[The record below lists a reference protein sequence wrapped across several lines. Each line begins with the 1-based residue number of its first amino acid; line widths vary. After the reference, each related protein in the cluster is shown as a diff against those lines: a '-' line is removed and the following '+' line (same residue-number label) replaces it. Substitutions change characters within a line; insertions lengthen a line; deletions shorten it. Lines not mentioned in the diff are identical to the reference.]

1 LTEPVTDGLRKNHR
15 WAPIAIVAF
24 LGLAIIG
31 FLFLDRAPTISSR
44 SKGPSE
50 SAALK
55 SEGTGEKAMQ
65 AVSRYFDALGEANAA
80 GRRASS
86 MGDLRAWAS
95 WVDRIPHGKLLPPE
109 LEIDR
114 FYLLRDRNESASVAF
129 EAEVASIGDGA
140 YRYHGPVAVVGTD
153 QGWKVKN
160 YFRNGRSQE
169 EAIFDEM
176 SGDVHS
182 ALPLRM
188 RLLGAVLQ
196 DDYTNLFVEV
206 RNASSARI
214 LLSRPWLGRAGDG
227 AKGFIAPTS
236 LPGDDR
242 RILSLFWR
250 ESLPLETSAMRATL
264 YGKRLDDPHQHP
276 IRLDLTLQ
284 S

>member
-1 LTEPVTDGLRKNHR
+1 MTDPIRGGSRKHR
-15 WAPIAIVAF
+15 PWASIAMVAS
-24 LGLAIIG
+24 LGLVIIA
-31 FLFLDRAPTISSR
+31 FLFLARDPTMSSR
-44 SKGPSE
+44 SKEASE
-50 SAALK
+50 AAAPK

-65 AVSRYFDALGEANAA
+65 AVSRYFDALGEANAG

-114 FYLLRDRNESASVAF
+114 FYLLRDRNDSASVAF
-129 EAEVASIGDGA
+129 EAVVASVGDGG

-169 EAIFDEM
+169 EAIINEV
-176 SGDVHS
+176 SGDVRS

-188 RLLGAVLQ
+188 RFLGAVLQ

-214 LLSRPWLGRAGDG
+214 LLSRPWLGSAGDG

-250 ESLPLETSAMRATL
+250 ESLPLETLAIGSTL
-264 YGKRLDDPHQHP
+264 YGKQLGDPHQHP